1 MHKLRK
7 VPPKK
12 KVPLEKKE
20 HIVVV
25 DFFWCFAG
33 LPPTV
38 LLLYWVGLP
47 SAVLGSSVL
56 SKGVE
61 TGQTGTQI
69 GPVCAQIIPRLPGAC
84 LRQVELF

>member
-12 KVPLEKKE
+12 IVPLEKKE

-25 DFFWCFAG
+25 GFFLCFAG
-33 LPPTV
+33 LPPAV

-47 SAVLGSSVL
+47 FAVLGSSVM
-56 SKGVE
+56 SKGIE
-61 TGQTGTQI
+61 TGPTETQI
-69 GPVCAQIIPRLPGAC
+69 GLACAQIMPRLPGAC